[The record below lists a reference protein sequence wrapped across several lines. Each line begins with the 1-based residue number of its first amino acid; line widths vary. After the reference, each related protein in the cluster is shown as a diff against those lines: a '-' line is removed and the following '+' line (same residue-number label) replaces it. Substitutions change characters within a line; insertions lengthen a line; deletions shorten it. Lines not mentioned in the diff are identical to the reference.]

1 MKTNYI
7 VNIAGLN
14 VDKKAMNRLI
24 VLSKKWKNNTCTIGT
39 KENKEAK
46 ELLKKGCFFVDGTS
60 YTKKFFTEQIGPCDC
75 KVGQTLPQLLIP

>member
-24 VLSKKWKNNTCTIGT
+24 VLSNKWKNKACIAGT
-39 KENKEAK
+39 AENKEAK
-46 ELLKKGCFFVDGTS
+46 ELMEKGCFFVDGTN
-60 YTKKFFTEQIGPCDC
+60 YTKKFFCERIGPCDC
-75 KVGQTLPQLLIP
+75 EVGQKLPRVLIP